1 MGTEETVTF
10 RNSLPESGRSN
21 SGSRKPTLVS
31 EYCVPNADVQR
42 CIVYRG
48 HAAESDVQLLKIL
61 AQQITLS
68 MQRHILKVISSCAPC
83 GCRNNDP

>member
-1 MGTEETVTF
+1 MRVCKRCFAAGHDCQLT
-10 RNSLPESGRSN
+10 
-21 SGSRKPTLVS
+21 GSPIHACQKPSAEDFNVAS
-31 EYCVPNADVQR
+31 ADVQR

-48 HAAESDVQLLKIL
+48 HAAESNVQFLKIL

-83 GCRNNDP
+83 G